1 MLVDVALCLLV
12 CQGGLGWLLEQ
23 DLGAGTTRAC
33 FCDLR
38 HGQDLHKQVGGHL
51 NTWSPTTFVKKHD
64 RNALFH
70 ALEWKSHRSRSTDAA
85 FSEARAGGRGFG
97 TWWMCLCVL
106 YAHFL
111 ACDTPDRLVG
121 GQRECACLRGVS
133 KGPAQSRTPH
143 VGWHVSAGDT
153 SASSTRVSEDHSG
166 HPGTSGSCHFVPRMR
181 RGWGAMT

>member
-1 MLVDVALCLLV
+1 MLVDVVLCLLV
-12 CQGGLGWLLEQ
+12 CQGVLGRLLER
-23 DLGAGTTRAC
+23 DLGAGTTRAS

-38 HGQDLHKQVGGHL
+38 HGQDLHKQLGGHL
-51 NTWSPTTFVKKHD
+51 NTWSPTTFGKKHG

-85 FSEARAGGRGFG
+85 FSEARAGGRSFG

-111 ACDTPDRLVG
+111 ACNAPDRRVG
-121 GQRECACLRGVS
+121 GLRECACLRGVS
-133 KGPAQSRTPH
+133 RRPAQSRTPH

-153 SASSTRVSEDHSG
+153 SASSVRVSEDHSG
-166 HPGTSGSCHFVPRMR
+166 HPVTHMR
-181 RGWGAMT
+181 RKAGEQ